1 MKSGTENYN
10 KDQKLLNEEMRGLV
24 EVLVE
29 GLEIELMNK
38 KKQGKKI
45 RRWSKL

>member
-1 MKSGTENYN
+1 MKSETENYN

-38 KKQGKKI
+38 K
-45 RRWSKL
+45 SKEKR